1 MIRMTFSRPAE
12 FWRCSK
18 YVSSHDEAKIDIP
31 SEAKIEYYGNK
42 VEKSMAVV
50 FNQGSAILQ
59 FRPGVK

>member
-1 MIRMTFSRPAE
+1 MM
-12 FWRCSK
+12 K
-18 YVSSHDEAKIDIP
+18 QKLNIP

-59 FRPGVK
+59 FRPGFK